1 MKKQNQ
7 LSLFKSKPKKFFGG
21 ALLQGQRK
29 SLRPL
34 TSKDAI
40 HFVLRSSLA
49 TGKNSFLQTRNRK
62 VIDAILTSF
71 AKKFAVRIY
80 QRSINSNHIHL
91 LLKITNRVLYRA
103 FIKAITGKI
112 ASHVMGQK
120 SFKAFSKMKETAQR
134 GYGSKYK
141 GSGHKPKLQQRF
153 WQYRPFSRILSWGRD
168 FKTCMQYL
176 KQNTLEAF
184 GVIPYSPRKNYYS
197 HWLREIAIEDMT
209 LYCAPL
215 LC

>member
-7 LSLFKSKPKKFFGG
+7 LSLFQSKPKKFFGG
-21 ALLQGQRK
+21 ALLHGRRK

-40 HFVLRSSLA
+40 HFVLRSSFA
-49 TGKNSFLQTRNRK
+49 TGKDSFLHTRNRK
-62 VIDAILTSF
+62 VIDAILTKF

-103 FIKAITGKI
+103 FIKAISGKI

-120 SFKAFSKMKETAQR
+120 SFKLFCKARELLER
-134 GYGSKYK
+134 GDGFKSQGNGLKA
-141 GSGHKPKLQQRF
+141 KLQQRF
-153 WQYRPFSRILSWGRD
+153 WQLRPFSRILSWGRD
-168 FKTCMQYL
+168 FKICAKYL

-184 GVIPYSPRKNYYS
+184 GFIPYTPRKNYY
-197 HWLREIAIEDMT
+197 LRNQPSPSGHSQQIA
-209 LYCAPL
+209 
-215 LC
+215 